1 MSNLAPAVAFGVKVI
16 ELLASQTAPVGI
28 SEISRQT
35 GINKN
40 MVSRILH
47 TLEAEDWV
55 SCDEH
60 SCYRLTLL
68 PFCLTSK
75 VVSRFSLSNVGVP
88 CLQKFWKE
96 FGESS
101 YLGVLHGD
109 EVLYLAHFDSTQKI
123 RVAGAV
129 GGSYPLYCTAP
140 GKALL
145 AYGGED
151 FIEQYL
157 ATHALTPYTNS
168 TIVEA
173 EALKAELSAIRACG
187 YSIDNEEFGYGIVC
201 MAAPIFDHTQA
212 VVGVIGCSVSTVY
225 CKADA
230 IYAHCGESLL
240 ETAAQI
246 SKHLGC
252 VN

>member
-16 ELLASQTAPVGI
+16 ELLAAQTAPIGI
-28 SEISRQT
+28 SEISRRT

-47 TLEAEDWV
+47 TLEEENWV

-60 SCYRLTLL
+60 SCYSLTLL

-75 VVSRFSLSNVGVP
+75 VVNRYSLANVGVP

-96 FGESS
+96 FGEST

-109 EVLYLAHFDSTQKI
+109 EVLYLAHFDSTQKV
-123 RVAGAV
+123 RVAGTV

-140 GKALL
+140 GKILL
-145 AYGGED
+145 AYSGEA

-157 ATHALTPYTNS
+157 ATHELTSYTNT
-168 TIVEA
+168 TIVEGD
-173 EALKAELSAIRACG
+173 ALRTELAAIRARG
-187 YSIDNEEFGYGIVC
+187 YSLDREEFGYGIAC

-225 CKADA
+225 CKSDA
-230 IYAHCGESLL
+230 IYAHCGERLL

-246 SKHLGC
+246 SKYLGYAQ
-252 VN
+252 